1 MAKRTE
7 NKKENSCYAIGKWF
21 AWAVALLVTSCSP
34 KVVTEIYHSYPA
46 TQADDVQVFKT
57 GTNRPYSAE
66 LLGKVAVKG
75 NGYTAHFSYD
85 QVVALAKAETAKTGG
100 NALAITEHK
109 EPTILVS
116 CHQIKGEMLRMKTQQ
131 REQIRKA
138 DSLELAS
145 RKSIKPRKLP
155 PPLPIHIYGNGGFG
169 HVFSKAYHDIP
180 GGLSGTFKNGV
191 DFQGGIDWVGKK
203 FISKSRSGSGRL
215 SSLLRLMP
223 SA

>member
-7 NKKENSCYAIGKWF
+7 NKKENGCYAIGKWF
-21 AWAVALLVTSCSP
+21 AWVVALLVTGCSP
-34 KVVTEIYHSYPA
+34 KVATEIYHSYPA
-46 TQADDVQVFKT
+46 TQADDIQVFKT

-85 QVVALAKAETAKTGG
+85 QVVALAKAETAKAGG

-145 RKSIKPRKLP
+145 RKSISSRPHFLSISTGTEVSAMCSAKLTMT
-155 PPLPIHIYGNGGFG
+155 FRAASAAR
-169 HVFSKAYHDIP
+169 SKTGWISREEST
-180 GGLSGTFKNGV
+180 G
-191 DFQGGIDWVGKK
+191 WV
-203 FISKSRSGSGRL
+203 KSSW
-215 SSLLRLMP
+215 
-223 SA
+223 A

>member
-1 MAKRTE
+1 MSKRTE

-85 QVVALAKAETAKTGG
+85 QVVALAKTETAKVGG

-116 CHQIKGEMLRMKTQQ
+116 CHQI
-131 REQIRKA
+131 REFGI
-138 DSLELAS
+138 
-145 RKSIKPRKLP
+145 IKYL
-155 PPLPIHIYGNGGFG
+155 
-169 HVFSKAYHDIP
+169 
-180 GGLSGTFKNGV
+180 
-191 DFQGGIDWVGKK
+191 
-203 FISKSRSGSGRL
+203 
-215 SSLLRLMP
+215 
-223 SA
+223 

>member
-7 NKKENSCYAIGKWF
+7 NKKENGCYAIGKWF
-21 AWAVALLVTSCSP
+21 AWVVALLVTGCSP
-34 KVVTEIYHSYPA
+34 KVATEIYHSYPA
-46 TQADDVQVFKT
+46 TQADDIQVFKT
-57 GTNRPYSAE
+57 GTNRPYSA
-66 LLGKVAVKG
+66 
-75 NGYTAHFSYD
+75 
-85 QVVALAKAETAKTGG
+85 KAETAKAGG

-203 FISKSRSGSGRL
+203 FMGVGILYSGYRSGAYQLRTQSRL
-215 SSLLRLMP
+215 PQGTNRQSQKPDALGLYRT
-223 SA
+223 

>member
-7 NKKENSCYAIGKWF
+7 NKKENGCYAIGKWF
-21 AWAVALLVTSCSP
+21 AWVVALLVTGCSP
-34 KVVTEIYHSYPA
+34 KVATEIYHSYPA

-85 QVVALAKAETAKTGG
+85 QVVALAKAETAKVGG

-155 PPLPIHIYGNGGFG
+155 PPLPIHIYGTEVSAMCSAKFTMTFRAASA
-169 HVFSKAYHDIP
+169 VRSKTGWISREEST
-180 GGLSGTFKNGV
+180 G
-191 DFQGGIDWVGKK
+191 WV
-203 FISKSRSGSGRL
+203 KSSWV
-215 SSLLRLMP
+215 
-223 SA
+223 